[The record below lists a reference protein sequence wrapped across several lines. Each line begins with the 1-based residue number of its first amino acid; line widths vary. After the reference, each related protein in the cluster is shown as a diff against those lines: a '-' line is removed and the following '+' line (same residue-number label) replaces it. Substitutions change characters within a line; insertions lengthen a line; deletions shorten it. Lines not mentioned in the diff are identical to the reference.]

1 MKQRDFTSA
10 EAKEA
15 LLPDKEEK
23 YCGECCW
30 FYAEDT
36 DGYGLCPLALMESKR
51 CDEPCTISEIFVS
64 KEEMRHHMA
73 VLLQDKRFRSN
84 KGEIALYLPVRKAD
98 LDKAKEFSYKYM
110 KVFSKL

>member
-1 MKQRDFTSA
+1 MKHRDFTSA
-10 EAKEA
+10 RAKEA
-15 LLPDKEEK
+15 LLKDKDK

-30 FYAEDT
+30 FYGEDT

-51 CDEPCTISEIFVS
+51 CDEPCTNGEFVS

-73 VLLQDKRFRSN
+73 VLLQWHRWNESPKLRVLPGYDNPKKELMKAVRF
-84 KGEIALYLPVRKAD
+84 A
-98 LDKAKEFSYKYM
+98 YKYM

>member
-10 EAKEA
+10 RAKEA
-15 LLPDKEEK
+15 LLKDKDK
-23 YCGECCW
+23 FCGECCW

-51 CDEPCTISEIFVS
+51 CDEPCTNGEFVS

-73 VLLQDKRFRSN
+73 VLLQANRYRRDDNVPSIYRM
-84 KGEIALYLPVRKAD
+84 PD
-98 LDKAKEFSYKYM
+98 QKELGLAIDFAYRYM
-110 KVFSKL
+110 KIFGEL